1 MPPNTRE
8 PLLPCAAVLSDG
20 TGALSPLESL
30 TREGDMTKGDSVYV
44 RVCLRRRHAGCQSG
58 SVGVDAR
65 CHQASLPIVREG
77 VQGFSKKK
85 TTTEEAEAPDGPP
98 HASTSAPRGTWRWHM
113 ARNTC
118 GICARCG
125 DGSVQCQ
132 GRSQVLETPD
142 QLGPW
147 PVGPRRAVWLWK
159 GPERGGV
166 QDGMGRKN
174 TSQREKKQNA
184 DQTHRLEF
192 AVLDRLSRRTRHGDK
207 GTQGVL
213 PCIVL
218 YPRPR

>member
-1 MPPNTRE
+1 MDVFMPPNTRE

-44 RVCLRRRHAGCQSG
+44 RVCLRRRHVGCQSG

-118 GICARCG
+118 GICARGGGG

-132 GRSQVLETPD
+132 GRTQVLETPD
-142 QLGPW
+142 QLEPW

-166 QDGMGRKN
+166 GSKRDGAEEHEPTGKN
-174 TSQREKKQNA
+174 KT
-184 DQTHRLEF
+184 QTKPTVWSLQCWT
-192 AVLDRLSRRTRHGDK
+192 D
-207 GTQGVL
+207 
-213 PCIVL
+213 
-218 YPRPR
+218 